1 MYHIRQ
7 LIKMIPIQLSHNS
20 HLLHNLLSPPP
31 TFPRHPVKVAPPSIS
46 TAFPVICALA
56 LLLKKSTS
64 PPKSLGL
71 PILPVGCPDVNASA
85 YFSKPKFVIRL
96 GKTPGQMTLTMIF
109 LGASFE
115 ACILVRWMHAAFA
128 GPSVHTVR
136 AANKETLEETTY
148 N

>member
-1 MYHIRQ
+1 M
-7 LIKMIPIQLSHNS
+7 
-20 HLLHNLLSPPP
+20 
-31 TFPRHPVKVAPPSIS
+31 
-46 TAFPVICALA
+46 
-56 LLLKKSTS
+56 
-64 PPKSLGL
+64 
-71 PILPVGCPDVNASA
+71 
-85 YFSKPKFVIRL
+85 RL

-115 ACILVRWMHAAFA
+115 ACILVRWMHAALA